1 MNDSKPSGKIKAI
14 STGITGFHDILDD
27 GYASNRVH
35 LIEGQPGTG
44 KTTLALQFLLDGAP
58 QRRALLVHHAF

>member
-1 MNDSKPSGKIKAI
+1 MNDSKPRSKTKAI
-14 STGITGFHDILDD
+14 STGITGFDGILDG

-44 KTTLALQFLLDGAP
+44 KTNASSRCGGGIFGA
-58 QRRALLVHHAF
+58 AFMTS